1 MHTSIH
7 VEKSKT
13 LVRMRREKQTN
24 THTHKEGYLHS
35 DDGRYA
41 GRHKT
46 GVFSFF
52 ILVPRNKSS
61 HTKLCCFDRA
71 YIRRGECHR
80 RRLKR
85 PSSRLIL
92 PLAALCSARKISR
105 KRLCC
110 TTTRRNSSTPL
121 ASSARHCWRKA
132 LQQRTRKRT
141 TRLSPRDSMTSAFC
155 WDRKR

>member
-1 MHTSIH
+1 
-7 VEKSKT
+7 
-13 LVRMRREKQTN
+13 MRREKH
-24 THTHKEGYLHS
+24 THTHTHTNEGYLHS
-35 DDGRYA
+35 DDVSVSAHLSTQKRA
-41 GRHKT
+41 FFLLLL
-46 GVFSFF
+46 FSSSS
-52 ILVPRNKSS
+52 VPRNKSS

-71 YIRRGECHR
+71 YIRRGECRR

-121 ASSARHCWRKA
+121 ASSARHCWRKSDA
-132 LQQRTRKRT
+132 AKRTRKRT
-141 TRLSPRDSMTSAFC
+141 TRLSPRDSTTSAFC